1 MLIGFS
7 VGNYR
12 SFKDVVTLSMVAAE
26 EANDNDELD
35 KNNVFKVNQQ
45 FSLLKSAAIYGANAS
60 GKSNLILAFNF
71 MRRFVMNSAK
81 LQITD
86 KIDVEDFRLSTE
98 TVDKPSFFEIVF
110 QLKNKT
116 YRYGFEVTQKR
127 VVSEWLFCT
136 PRSRETKIFNRQGDK
151 IEYSKNI
158 EQGNMLKGL
167 TKKNTLFLSVAA
179 QFNDSLAVEI
189 VSWFG
194 RLGVVSGLN
203 VELLKA
209 ITLEYLSDRQDSDR
223 QNLID
228 GVTKLI
234 KKLDLSINNLNLET
248 ETRKISLDSLPQDLS
263 DVVRNIISHSSGEI
277 KSTTIKTYHPKY
289 DSTGKIIELE
299 IFDMD
304 KHESDGTKKIFALSA
319 PILDTLQKGEVL
331 VIDEL
336 DARLHP
342 LMTRNIIELFNS
354 QKTNPKNAQLIFTTH
369 DINLLSHKFL
379 RRDQIWFTE
388 KNHQG
393 ATDLYSLVEFA
404 DIKNNDT
411 FEKDYIQGRY
421 GAIPFIG
428 DLSTIIG
435 R

>member
-1 MLIGFS
+1 
-7 VGNYR
+7 
-12 SFKDVVTLSMVAAE
+12 
-26 EANDNDELD
+26 
-35 KNNVFKVNQQ
+35 
-45 FSLLKSAAIYGANAS
+45 
-60 GKSNLILAFNF
+60 
-71 MRRFVMNSAK
+71 MNSAK

-86 KIDVEDFRLSTE
+86 KIDVEPFRLSTE

-116 YRYGFEVTQKR
+116 YRYGFEATQKR

-151 IEYSKNI
+151 IEYSQNI
-158 EQGNMLKGL
+158 EQGNILRGL
-167 TKKNTLFLSVAA
+167 TKKNTLFLSLAA
-179 QFNDSLAVEI
+179 QFNNSLAVEI
-189 VSWFG
+189 VSWFSH
-194 RLGVVSGLN
+194 LGVVSGLD

-209 ITLEYLSDRQDSDR
+209 ITLEYLSDRQD
-223 QNLID
+223 LIYD
-228 GVTKLI
+228 VTKLI
-234 KKLDLSINNLNLET
+234 KKLDLSIDNLNLET
-248 ETRKISLDSLPQDLS
+248 ETRKISLDSLPQDLP

-277 KSTTIKTYHPKY
+277 KSATIKTYHQKY
-289 DSTGKIIELE
+289 DSTGKMIELE

-304 KHESDGTKKIFALSA
+304 NHESDGTKKIFALSA
-319 PILDTLQKGEVL
+319 PILDTLQRGEVL

-369 DINLLSHKFL
+369 DINLLSYKFL

-404 DIKNNDT
+404 DINNNNT
-411 FEKDYIQGRY
+411 LEKDYIQGRY

-435 R
+435 N

>member
-26 EANDNDELD
+26 DACGNDELD

-71 MRRFVMNSAK
+71 VRWFVMNSAK

-86 KIDVEDFRLSTE
+86 KIDVEPFRLNTE

-136 PRSRETKIFNRQGDK
+136 PRSRETKIFNRQDDK

-158 EQGNMLKGL
+158 EQGNILRGL
-167 TKKNTLFLSVAA
+167 TKKNTLFLSLAA
-179 QFNDSLAVEI
+179 QFNNSLAVEI
-189 VSWFG
+189 VSWFS
-194 RLGVVSGLN
+194 RLGVVSYLD

-209 ITLEYLSDRQDSDR
+209 ITLEYLSNRQD
-223 QNLID
+223 LID
-228 GVTKLI
+228 DVTKLI
-234 KKLDLSINNLNLET
+234 KKLDLSIDNLEI
-248 ETRKISLDSLPQDLS
+248 ESRKISSDSLLQDLP

-277 KSTTIKTYHPKY
+277 KSATIKTTIRTYHPKY
-289 DSTGKIIELE
+289 DSTGKMIELE

-304 KHESDGTKKIFALSA
+304 KHESDGTKKILALSA
-319 PILDTLQKGEVL
+319 PILDTLQRGEVL

-342 LMTRNIIELFNS
+342 LMTRSIIELFNS

-404 DIKNNDT
+404 DINNNNT

-435 R
+435 N

>member
-26 EANDNDELD
+26 DAYGNDELD

-71 MRRFVMNSAK
+71 VRWFVMDSAK

-86 KIDVEDFRLSTE
+86 KIDVEPFRLSTE
-98 TVDKPSFFEIVF
+98 TVDKPSFFEVVF

-158 EQGNMLKGL
+158 EQGNILRGL
-167 TKKNTLFLSVAA
+167 TKKNTLFLSLAA
-179 QFNDSLAVEI
+179 QFNNSLAVEI
-189 VSWFG
+189 VSWFSH
-194 RLGVVSGLN
+194 LGVVSYLDM
-203 VELLKA
+203 ELLKA
-209 ITLEYLSDRQDSDR
+209 ITLEHLSNRQD
-223 QNLID
+223 LID
-228 GVTKLI
+228 DVTKLI
-234 KKLDLSINNLNLET
+234 KKLDLSIDNLEI
-248 ETRKISLDSLPQDLS
+248 ESRKISSDSLLQDLP

-277 KSTTIKTYHPKY
+277 KSATIKTYHPKY
-289 DSTGKIIELE
+289 DSTGKMIELE

-304 KHESDGTKKIFALSA
+304 NHESDGTKKILALSA
-319 PILDTLQKGEVL
+319 PILDTLQRGEVL

-342 LMTRNIIELFNS
+342 LMTRSIIELFNS

-404 DIKNNDT
+404 DINNNNNT

-435 R
+435 N

>member
-1 MLIGFS
+1 
-7 VGNYR
+7 
-12 SFKDVVTLSMVAAE
+12 
-26 EANDNDELD
+26 
-35 KNNVFKVNQQ
+35 
-45 FSLLKSAAIYGANAS
+45 
-60 GKSNLILAFNF
+60 
-71 MRRFVMNSAK
+71 
-81 LQITD
+81 
-86 KIDVEDFRLSTE
+86 VENFRLSSE

-158 EQGNMLKGL
+158 EQGNILRGF

-179 QFNDSLAVEI
+179 QFNNSLAVEI
-189 VSWFG
+189 VYWFN
-194 RLGVVSGLN
+194 RLGVVSGLD
-203 VELLKA
+203 VELLKV
-209 ITLEYLSDRQDSDR
+209 ITLDYLSDR
-223 QNLID
+223 QNLIND
-228 GVTKLI
+228 VTKLI
-234 KKLDLSINNLNLET
+234 KKLDLSIDNLNLET
-248 ETRKISLDSLPQDLS
+248 ETRKISLDSLPQDLPDS
-263 DVVRNIISHSSGEI
+263 LRNIISPSSGEI
-277 KSTTIKTYHPKY
+277 KSTSIKTHHAKY
-289 DSTGKIIELE
+289 DSTGKMIELE

-304 KHESDGTKKIFALSA
+304 NHESDGTKKIFALSA
-319 PILDTLQKGEVL
+319 PILDTLQTGEVL

-369 DINLLSHKFL
+369 DINLLSHKFF

-388 KNHQG
+388 KKHQG
-393 ATDLYSLVEFA
+393 ATDLYSLVEFG
-404 DIKNNDT
+404 DIDNNAP

-428 DLSTIIG
+428 DLSTVIG
-435 R
+435 NKYGQK